1 MPATPP
7 TSEPAIL
14 VIGAN
19 WEWDRTSV
27 KYPPSEGWTLTYEL
41 KGTSEVAAITAATS
55 SAGDYYEVRE
65 NKAASQGF
73 QSGTYSLIGRVDSG
87 ANGHQIYY
95 DTVWLL
101 PDLTDASVVDGLT
114 LDEMEAAQLTKA
126 IQAIQSDP
134 FRVTEVGDR
143 RFESE
148 RLPEYRQER
157 GIIWARIQATR
168 RQGHE
173 RRKVV
178 FGAVS

>member
-1 MPATPP
+1 M
-7 TSEPAIL
+7 
-14 VIGAN
+14 
-19 WEWDRTSV
+19 
-27 KYPPSEGWTLTYEL
+27 
-41 KGTSEVAAITAATS
+41 
-55 SAGDYYEVRE
+55 
-65 NKAASQGF
+65 
-73 QSGTYSLIGRVDSG
+73 
-87 ANGHQIYY
+87 
-95 DTVWLL
+95 